1 MSDPDLDALAEGLAE
16 FDVFE
21 KRDGRSAMEERIV
34 AGFEDIQRFVDK
46 HGRAPLHGED
56 RDIFERLYA
65 VRLERLRALPE
76 CRAVLEPLDHQ
87 GLLGGAP
94 AVGSG
99 GDAIDLE
106 ELEASLSD
114 GNDVSRLRHV
124 RPTVEKRAAEDIAH
138 RTPCKDFED
147 FAPLF
152 ERVRRE
158 LKDGT
163 RYAAPL
169 EKRGEMNID
178 LIQEGQY
185 FIVGGQIAYIA
196 AVGKEF
202 TTQYDRTDSRLRVIY
217 DNATESDVLLRSF
230 QRAFYRDAAAR
241 VISNPEIGS
250 LFADELAE
258 DDSKTGTIYV
268 LRSKSDNPVVAANR
282 DILHKIGVTGA
293 KIQTRIAIAALDP
306 TFLLAE
312 VEILATYTLYNINRV
327 KLENL
332 IHRVFDS
339 AQLDIEIID
348 RFGNPVRPRE
358 WFLVPFFVIDEAVG
372 RIKDGSITE
381 YVYDPKAA
389 KLVKVGNVGI
399 RSHTAGA

>member
-16 FDVFE
+16 FDVPD
-21 KRDGRSAMEERIV
+21 KQGGRPAKEERII
-34 AGFEDIQRFVDK
+34 AGFEDIQRFVEK

-65 VRLERLRALPE
+65 VRLDRLRALPE

-94 AVGSG
+94 TVGS

-106 ELEASLSD
+106 ELEAALSD
-114 GNDVSRLRHV
+114 GDDVTRLRHV
-124 RPTVEKRAAEDIAH
+124 RATTEKRAAEDIAQ
-138 RTPCKDFED
+138 RKPCTDFED
-147 FAPLF
+147 FEPLF

-178 LIQEGQY
+178 LIQEGQF

-196 AVGKEF
+196 EVGKEF
-202 TTQYDRTDSRLRVIY
+202 TTEYDRKDSRLRVIY
-217 DNATESDVLLRSF
+217 DNGTESDVLLRSF
-230 QRAFYRDAAAR
+230 QRAFYRDDAAR
-241 VISNPEIGS
+241 VISNPEIGP
-250 LFADELAE
+250 LFGDEPAE

-293 KIQTRIAIAALDP
+293 KIETRVASASFDP

-312 VEILATYTLYNINRV
+312 VEIIATYALYNINRV

-339 AQLDIEIID
+339 AQLDIEITD

-358 WFLVPFFVIDEAVG
+358 WFLVPFFIIDEAVG
-372 RIKDGSITE
+372 RIKDGSITD

-389 KLVKVGNVGI
+389 KLVK
-399 RSHTAGA
+399 AGAR